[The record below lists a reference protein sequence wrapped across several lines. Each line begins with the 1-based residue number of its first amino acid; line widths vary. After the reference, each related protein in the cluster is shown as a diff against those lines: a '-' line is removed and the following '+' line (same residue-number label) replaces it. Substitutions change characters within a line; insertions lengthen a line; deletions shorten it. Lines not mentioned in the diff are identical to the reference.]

1 MKVLMVGLGGVGQ
14 RHLRNLRTLMPKNLQ
29 VVAYRVRK
37 SPAVISNVLTIEEG
51 VSLEEK
57 YGIRTYPDLQKALE
71 EGPQIAFI
79 TNPSSLHIPVALE
92 AAKAGCHLF
101 IEKPLSDSLNG
112 VEELIATVERN
123 RLVAVVG
130 YQLRFHPCLGWIREL
145 LKAEAIGHL
154 LAVRLEVGEHLP
166 SWHLYEDYR
175 QMYAARKALGGGVV
189 LSQIHEMDYAY
200 SLFGM
205 PRRVFAVGGK
215 LSRLEIDVEDTASI
229 LMECQWNGNVLP
241 VHLHQD
247 FLQKPPSRRCEIVGD
262 AGKIV
267 WDYYGGT
274 LTIWRAA
281 QKEPEVRRLERFER
295 NQLFLNEVKHFLAC
309 VHGEEK
315 PLVALRDGANSLKIA
330 LAAKQSLETGEIVPL
345 QEYEPLRTEVS
356 FHE

>member
-14 RHLRNLRTLMPKNLQ
+14 RHLRNLKILIPNDLE
-29 VVAYRVRK
+29 VVAYRVRR
-37 SPAVISNVLTIEEG
+37 SPAVISNTLAVEG
-51 VSLEEK
+51 GISLEEK
-57 YGIRTYPDLQKALE
+57 YHIRAYTDLQKALE
-71 EGPQIAFI
+71 EEPEATFIA
-79 TNPSSLHIPVALE
+79 NPSSLHIPVARE
-92 AAKAGCHLF
+92 VAKAGCHLF
-101 IEKPLSDSLNG
+101 IEKPLSDSLEG
-112 VEELIATVERN
+112 VDELIETVERN

-166 SWHLYEDYR
+166 SWHSYEDYR
-175 QMYAARKALGGGVV
+175 QMYAARKALGGGVI
-189 LSQIHEMDYAY
+189 LSQIHEMDYVY

-205 PRRVFAVGGK
+205 PRRVFALGGK

-267 WDYYGGT
+267 WDYHGGT
-274 LTIWRAA
+274 LTIWRAS
-281 QKEPEVRRLERFER
+281 QKGPEVRRLERFER

-309 VHGEEK
+309 IRGEEK
-315 PLVALRDGANSLKIA
+315 PIVTLRDGANSLKIA
-330 LAAKQSLETGEIVPL
+330 LAAKQSLEKGEVISV
-345 QEYEPLRTEVS
+345 
-356 FHE
+356 HESEICQKDV